1 MRTMVN
7 QFVIT
12 VGIKLLEGGEAND
25 NAAGPRQAMLLV
37 PGAGKC

>member
-1 MRTMVN
+1 MVN
-7 QFVIT
+7 TIVIT
-12 VGIKLLEGGEAND
+12 FGIQLLGAGEAND